1 MGNSTISITFTVK
14 GDGQSF
20 KALANDADGIKK
32 AFDAASNAASSFG
45 QSIGGKMQRQMSGMV
60 SQLTKMTATVVGL
73 RALWQVAK
81 NGVEVFRDFE
91 ESNSELAAVL
101 GTTIDGVSDLAESA
115 KNLGATTRYTASE
128 VTQLQIALARLGF
141 DTGQIRAMEGSVLN
155 FALAMRTDLGSAAEF
170 TGSALRAFGLSS
182 SDTSDLLDV
191 MSASTTNS
199 ALNFSKLQTS
209 ISIVGPIA
217 RAFGLDVKETASF
230 LGVLANS
237 GFDASSSATALRNIL
252 LNLAQANGKL
262 AAGIGH
268 SAKSFDEIIAA
279 FRELQEKGVDVGSV
293 LEMTDKRTASAAS
306 ALISMADDAETL
318 KLKLDEAGGSLDA
331 MADTMADNLSGA
343 INSVK
348 SAWQGWML
356 ELASSK
362 GILKDVANGLADYI
376 RMFYGKAGFQV
387 ERKEMREEMKGV
399 RANNLAAT
407 LTNGGTLSDKERK
420 EYEKLLA
427 EGYIVQRGFE
437 EKGIDSW
444 FKEGKDYYKLGRRSN
459 EFGTWGDW
467 TKMKLSESEINQYK
481 DYLKSLNNGGTPT
494 GDPDAGAKALKKL
507 QKEAREAAEEIAE
520 INRKD
525 AEFAALADKEY
536 KEWREA
542 HGLGPIQPFDNDLL
556 LAFEKKFKEVVDLE
570 KEAEKRTRDFNR
582 MMAMELDLSESSI
595 QYDLDKIQ
603 DQINR
608 SLSPKN
614 TLQSIEGVSG
624 AFEGLTDVIA
634 ALNGG
639 VEDSAAGWLKWTASL
654 LQSVSRAIPALT
666 ALAAG
671 EAAASAAQTPIVG
684 AIAAAAAIAS
694 TIASFASL
702 PKFASGGLVYGPTL
716 GVMGEYPGAASN
728 PEVVGKLSDIRK
740 YIDRPSVLGGAPIQF
755 KIQGRDLV
763 AILGTEYNIQ
773 KRS

>member
-14 GDGQSF
+14 GDSQSF

-32 AFDAASNAASSFG
+32 AFDAASSAASSFG
-45 QSIGGKMQRQMSGMV
+45 QSIGDKMQRQMSGMV
-60 SQLTKMTATVVGL
+60 SQLTKMAAAVVGI
-73 RALWQVAK
+73 RTLWNTVK
-81 NGVEVFRDFE
+81 GGVEVFRDFE

-101 GTTIDGVSDLAESA
+101 GTTIDGVSELSESA

-141 DTGQIRAMEGSVLN
+141 DTGQIQAMESSVLN

-199 ALNFSKLQTS
+199 ALNFEKLQTS

-217 RAFGLDVKETASF
+217 KAFGLDVKETASL

-237 GFDASSSATALRNIL
+237 GFDASSAATALRNIL
-252 LNLAQANGKL
+252 LNLAQTNGKL
-262 AAGIGH
+262 ATGIGH
-268 SAKSFDEIIAA
+268 SARSFDEIIAA
-279 FRELQEKGVDVGSV
+279 FKELHEKGVDLESV
-293 LEMTDKRTASAAS
+293 LGMTNARTASAAS
-306 ALISMADDAETL
+306 SFIELANDAEAL
-318 KLKLDEAGGSLDA
+318 KLKLDEANGSLDT
-331 MADTMADNLSGA
+331 MAGTMADNLAGA
-343 INSVK
+343 IDSVK

-356 ELASSK
+356 ELSSSK
-362 GILKDVANGLADYI
+362 GILKNAANGLADFI

-387 ERKEMREEMKGV
+387 DRKALREEMAGI

-407 LTNGGTLSDKERK
+407 LTNGGALSDKERR

-427 EGYIVQRGFE
+427 QGYIVQNGFE
-437 EKGIDSW
+437 EMEMASW
-444 FKEGKDYYKLGRRSN
+444 FKEGKDYYKLGRRSDQ
-459 EFGTWGDW
+459 FGTWGDW
-467 TKMKLSESEINQYK
+467 TKMKLNESEIRQYQ
-481 DYLKSLNNGGTPT
+481 DYLKGLDSGGST
-494 GDPDAGAKALKKL
+494 GGQGSAAKKL
-507 QKEAREAAEEIAE
+507 KEIQKEAKAAAEEIAE
-520 INRKD
+520 VNRAD
-525 AEFAALADKEY
+525 EEFAALADKEY

-556 LAFEKKFKEVVDLE
+556 LAFEKNFKEVVDME
-570 KEAEKRTRDFNR
+570 KEFEKQTREFNQQ
-582 MMAMELDLSESSI
+582 MALQMELTETSI
-595 QYDLDKIQ
+595 QYDLDKMQ

-608 SLSPKN
+608 SLTPKSA
-614 TLQSIEGVSG
+614 LQSITGVSG
-624 AFEGLTDVIA
+624 AFEGLVDVIA
-634 ALNGG
+634 ALNGS
-639 VEDSAAGWLKWTASL
+639 VENSAAGWLKWTASL

-694 TIASFASL
+694 TIAAFASL
-702 PKFASGGLVYGPTL
+702 PKFASGGLIYGPTL
-716 GVMGEYPGAASN
+716 GVMGEYPGASSN

-740 YIDRPSVLGGAPIQF
+740 YIDRPANSDGTPVQF

-763 AILGTEYNIQ
+763 AILGTEYNIR